1 MNFANLYDVFIGYV
15 TINRFWHAADNAILA
30 IKLAELGSERIDET
44 FDPSL
49 AIQRAADTYRA
60 KGFDEE
66 WINKRLHSIISRKKL
81 TDVWRE
87 NGVDGPAEFAIL
99 TNEIYK
105 EWSGMTAKEY
115 KNFKGLRKE
124 NLRDNMSDLEV
135 LLADIDETATR
146 EIAKAKRPQ
155 GLKENTKVAKTGGK
169 IADNTRKDIE
179 KNLGRPI
186 VTSENNLPDNNS
198 NLLPE

>member
-1 MNFANLYDVFIGYV
+1 
-15 TINRFWHAADNAILA
+15 
-30 IKLAELGSERIDET
+30 
-44 FDPSL
+44 
-49 AIQRAADTYRA
+49 
-60 KGFDEE
+60 
-66 WINKRLHSIISRKKL
+66 
-81 TDVWRE
+81 
-87 NGVDGPAEFAIL
+87 
-99 TNEIYK
+99 
-105 EWSGMTAKEY
+105 MTAKEY